1 MPSTRRIEMVSLLIW
16 LVLGFLAGYLAKF
29 ILPGRDGGGVVLTT
43 ILGILGAVVGGFLG
57 KYFFGY
63 PMISSFDNIGNNLP
77 SFFSSIVGAIL
88 VLLIF
93 RLANGRRLTR

>member
-1 MPSTRRIEMVSLLIW
+1 MVSLLIW

-93 RLANGRRLTR
+93 RLANGRRLGR